1 MFRLIPLES
10 TRRGFSF
17 WYTYH
22 MQKIYIT
29 KKYILANSALEA
41 IQLEKNLPVDDCW
54 AEENTHKDFLQDKQ
68 KNGNPVGFQS
78 SPPSRELTSW

>member
-1 MFRLIPLES
+1 
-10 TRRGFSF
+10 
-17 WYTYH
+17 
-22 MQKIYIT
+22 MQKVYVT

-54 AEENTHKDFLQDKQ
+54 AEEDTHKDFLKDKQ

-78 SPPSRELTSW
+78 SPQIKELTSW